1 MAELRPSTINASTE
15 SKQQRQNREASV
27 ARRLSAS
34 FIANPDAGVSKQQIQ
49 DRAAVNDALDRL
61 MGAANAAAGVGM
73 NIEIVEKHI
82 EKMKTYTYL
91 GAIHADHSVSQI
103 RVNTDTSIETISDIL
118 EMWENHKYD
127 SKTSILL
134 VYVANGNKL
143 DAETV
148 FSSFSDNATP
158 EEFAR
163 CLKDAY
169 GETGVQVIDFPT
181 HRTPYTMEGGLGIDA
196 DVIRATI
203 LGLYK
208 ASRPVRTSVEV
219 PEFLTRR

>member
-27 ARRLSAS
+27 ARRLLAS
-34 FIANPDAGVSKQQIQ
+34 IANPDAGVSKQKMQ

-61 MGAANAAAGVGM
+61 MGAANAASGVGM
-73 NIEIVEKHI
+73 NIEIVEKHV

-91 GAIHADHSVSQI
+91 GAIHADRSVSQI
-103 RVNTDTSIETISDIL
+103 RVDRDTSVETISDIL

-134 VYVANGNKL
+134 IYVAQGDKL
-143 DAETV
+143 DVVATFASV
-148 FSSFSDNATP
+148 SDNATP

-181 HRTPYTMEGGLGIDA
+181 YRTPYTMEGRLGIDV
-196 DVIRATI
+196 DIIQATI

-208 ASRPVRTSVEV
+208 ASRPVRTSIEV

>member
-1 MAELRPSTINASTE
+1 MAELKPSTINASTE

-27 ARRLSAS
+27 ARRLSGLS
-34 FIANPDAGVSKQQIQ
+34 ITNSDAGVSKQQIQ

-73 NIEIVEKHI
+73 NIEIVEKHV
-82 EKMKTYTYL
+82 EKMKTYIYL
-91 GAIHADHSVSQI
+91 GAIHADRSVSQI
-103 RVNTDTSIETISDIL
+103 RVDRGTSVETISDIL

-134 VYVANGNKL
+134 IYVAQGDKL
-143 DAETV
+143 DVVATFASV
-148 FSSFSDNATP
+148 SDNAIP

-181 HRTPYTMEGGLGIDA
+181 YRTPYTMEGRLGIDVDIIQA
-196 DVIRATI
+196 AI

-208 ASRPVRTSVEV
+208 ASRPVRTSIEV

>member
-34 FIANPDAGVSKQQIQ
+34 SIANPDAGVSKQKMQ
-49 DRAAVNDALDRL
+49 DRSAVNDALDRL
-61 MGAANAAAGVGM
+61 MDAANAAAGVGM
-73 NIEIVEKHI
+73 NIEIVEKHVD
-82 EKMKTYTYL
+82 KMKTYTYL
-91 GAIHADHSVSQI
+91 GAIHADRSVSQI
-103 RVNTDTSIETISDIL
+103 RVDTDTSIETISDIL

-134 VYVANGNKL
+134 VYVAHGNKL

-203 LGLYK
+203 FGLYK

-219 PEFLTRR
+219 PEFLIRR

>member
-1 MAELRPSTINASTE
+1 MAELKPSTINASTE
-15 SKQQRQNREASV
+15 SKQLRQDREASA
-27 ARRLSAS
+27 ARRLLAS
-34 FIANPDAGVSKQQIQ
+34 SIANPDAGVSKKKMQ
-49 DRAAVNDALDRL
+49 DRAAVNDALDCL

-73 NIEIVEKHI
+73 NIEIVEKHVD
-82 EKMKTYTYL
+82 KMKTYTYL

-103 RVNTDTSIETISDIL
+103 RVDRDTSIETISDIL

-134 VYVANGNKL
+134 IYVAQGNKL
-143 DAETV
+143 DVATT
-148 FSSFSDNATP
+148 FASASDNATP

-169 GETGVQVIDFPT
+169 GETGIQVIDFPT
-181 HRTPYTMEGGLGIDA
+181 YRTPYTMEGRLGIDV
-196 DVIRATI
+196 DIIQATI

-208 ASRPVRTSVEV
+208 ASRPVRTSIEV

>member
-1 MAELRPSTINASTE
+1 MAELRPSTITASTE

-27 ARRLSAS
+27 ARRLLAS
-34 FIANPDAGVSKQQIQ
+34 SITDPDAGVSKQKIQ

-73 NIEIVEKHI
+73 NIEIVEKHV

-91 GAIHADHSVSQI
+91 GAIHADRSVSQI
-103 RVNTDTSIETISDIL
+103 RVDKDTSIETISDIL

-127 SKTSILL
+127 SKTGILL
-134 VYVANGNKL
+134 VYVARGGKL
-143 DAETV
+143 DAEAA

-163 CLKDAY
+163 YLKDAY

-181 HRTPYTMEGGLGIDA
+181 YRTPYTMEGRLGIDA
-196 DVIRATI
+196 DVIQATI
-203 LGLYK
+203 LGIYK
-208 ASRPVRTSVEV
+208 ASRPVRTSIEV

>member
-1 MAELRPSTINASTE
+1 MAKLDPHTMDASIE
-15 SKQQRQNREASV
+15 SKQLRQDKEASA
-27 ARRLSAS
+27 ARRLLAS
-34 FIANPDAGVSKQQIQ
+34 FIANPDAGVSKQKIQ
-49 DRAAVNDALDRL
+49 DREAVNDALDRL

-73 NIEIVEKHI
+73 NIEIVEKHVD
-82 EKMKTYTYL
+82 KMKTYTYL
-91 GAIHADHSVSQI
+91 GAIHADRSVSQI
-103 RVNTDTSIETISDIL
+103 RVDRDTSIETISDIL

-134 VYVANGNKL
+134 IYIAQGNKL
-143 DAETV
+143 DVAAT
-148 FSSFSDNATP
+148 FASASDNATP

-181 HRTPYTMEGGLGIDA
+181 YRTPYTMEGRLGIDA
-196 DVIRATI
+196 DVIQANI
-203 LGLYK
+203 LGIYK

>member
-1 MAELRPSTINASTE
+1 MAELRPSTINASAE

-27 ARRLSAS
+27 ARRLLAS
-34 FIANPDAGVSKQQIQ
+34 IANPDAGVSKQKMQ

-61 MGAANAAAGVGM
+61 MGAANAASGVGM
-73 NIEIVEKHI
+73 NIEIV

-91 GAIHADHSVSQI
+91 GAIHADRSVSQI
-103 RVNTDTSIETISDIL
+103 RVDRDTSVETISDIL

-134 VYVANGNKL
+134 IYVAQGDKL
-143 DAETV
+143 DVVATFASV
-148 FSSFSDNATP
+148 SDNATP

-181 HRTPYTMEGGLGIDA
+181 YRTPYTMEGRLGIDV
-196 DVIRATI
+196 DIIQATI

-219 PEFLTRR
+219 LEFLTRR